1 MVLMLVMM
9 MMLVIT
15 MTSLLLRTLGLVADD
30 GDEHFLVGG
39 GGVAAG
45 PRAVGRH
52 HYGRHEAVGPALGH
66 DHLGVGARLTQ
77 AVLGERLAAED
88 AERAAAAVG
97 PRLELGEVVRELE
110 RRFRQVRTFGVVVV
124 HVVQRRHHA
133 VGHRSTGTRFRST
146 NMEYNGTKL
155 TFSHF
160 AILIE
165 TTSIYNNSYDKRE
178 IERERER

>member
-39 GGVAAG
+39 GGGGGGVAAG
-45 PRAVGRH
+45 PRAVGRRH
-52 HYGRHEAVGPALGH
+52 DGWHEAVGPALGH

-77 AVLGERLAAED
+77 AVLGERVAAED

-110 RRFRQVRTFGVVVV
+110 RRFRQVRTFGVIVVV
-124 HVVQRRHHA
+124 YVVQRRHHA
-133 VGHRSTGTRFRST
+133 VGHLSTGTRFRST

-160 AILIE
+160 AILI
-165 TTSIYNNSYDKRE
+165 
-178 IERERER
+178 